1 MEDDRGGEERGPN
14 EILGMDV
21 KREGSGGGEMGIWG
35 RWAAAADILSW
46 DCLRAARRMLDV
58 VWNSSLSA
66 VMDDMVCNRVGI
78 CISANDGTQIGVL
91 DTFFFFTAAGRED
104 GGIEEGEVEV
114 LRGGRERDD
123 EGRKG

>member
-1 MEDDRGGEERGPN
+1 M
-14 EILGMDV
+14 
-21 KREGSGGGEMGIWG
+21 
-35 RWAAAADILSW
+35 
-46 DCLRAARRMLDV
+46 

-78 CISANDGTQIGVL
+78 CISAKEGTQIGVL

-104 GGIEEGEVEV
+104 GGIREGEVEV
-114 LRGGRERDD
+114 FRGGRERDD